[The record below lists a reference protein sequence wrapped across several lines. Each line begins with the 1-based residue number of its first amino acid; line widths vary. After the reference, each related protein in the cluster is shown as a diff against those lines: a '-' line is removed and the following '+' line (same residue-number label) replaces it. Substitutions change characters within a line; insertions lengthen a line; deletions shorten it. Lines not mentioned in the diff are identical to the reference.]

1 MNVVRGHGDSER
13 DRRQIAEIVG
23 CRMVGGAWVA
33 HQSRE
38 WEARRPGCPYLD
50 SLMGYARSRA
60 SSAVAAPLPKQDGTS
75 AA

>member
-1 MNVVRGHGDSER
+1 MNLVRGYGDSER
-13 DRRQIAEIVG
+13 DRQQIADIVG
-23 CRMVGGAWVA
+23 CRMVGGACVT

-50 SLMGYARSRA
+50 SLMGYARSRVP
-60 SSAVAAPLPKQDGTS
+60 SAVAAAMPKQDGTS